1 MGTQFSMVLMMP
13 LTALVILVSAARI
26 PAASRALVPVN
37 GLAVQV
43 TIRQATAGG
52 GGQYTNRPVRKT
64 GMAPIWYGAAVSTA
78 RDSAKRE
85 RAILF
90 LLGALLLG
98 VATSLRV
105 KVIRSA
111 EKRETTLGFSQNAN
125 H

>member
-1 MGTQFSMVLMMP
+1 MRTQFSMALMA
-13 LTALVILVSAARI
+13 LTALITLVSAARI
-26 PAASRALVPVN
+26 PAASRAPVPVS

-43 TIRQATAGG
+43 TIRQATAVIGG
-52 GGQYTNRPVRKT
+52 EHTNRPVRQP
-64 GMAPIWYGAAVSTA
+64 GMAPIWYGAAVSA
-78 RDSAKRE
+78 AQDAAKRE

-105 KVIRSA
+105 RVIRSA
-111 EKRETTLGFSQNAN
+111 EKRETALGFSQNAN